1 MSPTT
6 VPHAKAIL
14 LGLLPV
20 LGLAG
25 CSESTDPND
34 GGGNGGPQSVTVYDL
49 SIQLRFIEVLGSC
62 DPDDIFGNPTNG
74 EFQYRIVVS
83 GEGQSHTRETSGYG
97 TFLGVNVPRMAGEQ
111 ISIPTT
117 IYNWNDLPEGALVT
131 VEFRASEWDGLGRDP
146 RMIDEHS
153 TRMEGVLLGG
163 RLSSSVAVGSSLSC
177 LLNLQYYVTW
187 TPQEVES

>member
-6 VPHAKAIL
+6 IPPTKAIL

-25 CSESTDPND
+25 CSESTDPN
-34 GGGNGGPQSVTVYDL
+34 GGGNGGPQLVTVYDL
-49 SIQLRFIEVLGSC
+49 ELQLRFIEVLGSC

-97 TFLGVNVPRMAGEQ
+97 TVLGANIPRMAGEA
-111 ISIPTT
+111 IVFNTT
-117 IYNWNDLPEGALVT
+117 IYNWFNRPEGASVT
-131 VEFRASEWDGLGRDP
+131 VEFRASEWDVVARDS
-146 RMIDEHS
+146 RMFDEHG
-153 TRMEGVLLGG
+153 TRVERVQLGG
-163 RLSSSVAVGSSLSC
+163 RLSRSIRLGPVPSC
-177 LLNLQYYVTW
+177 LLQFDYYVTW
-187 TPQEVES
+187 TAREVES

>member
-6 VPHAKAIL
+6 IPPAKAIL

-25 CSESTDPND
+25 CGESTDPND
-34 GGGNGGPQSVTVYDL
+34 GGGNGGPELVTVYDL
-49 SIQLRFIEVLGSC
+49 SIQLRFIEVMGSC

-83 GEGQSHTRETSGYG
+83 GEGQSHTEETSGYG
-97 TFLGVNVPRMAGEQ
+97 TVLGVNVPRMAGEQ
-111 ISIPTT
+111 ISLPTT
-117 IYNWNDLPEGALVT
+117 IYNWNDLPEGARVA

-146 RMIDEHS
+146 RMIDVHS
-153 TRMEGVLLGG
+153 MRVEVVRLGG
-163 RLSSSVAVGSSLSC
+163 RMAHSITIPLGPPCMLT
-177 LLNLQYYVTW
+177 LQYYVTW
-187 TPQEVES
+187 TPQEV